1 MSNGKRFGCLGILL
15 VLLLAASFL
24 LNLGLLADRVETKKQ
39 AGPANLDEEII
50 IKATQK
56 TDEKIAVIPVHGIIS
71 SEKGSGGSMV
81 EETCDSLRQALEDDD
96 VKAIVIDM
104 DSPGG
109 EVTAADA
116 IYHAVREARGKKPV
130 VIYMQSLAASGGY
143 YISCGGTFLMAH
155 ETTITG
161 SIGVIIQTLKYREL
175 LGKIGVESLTFKS
188 GKFKDILNPA
198 RDMTPE
204 EQAYVQA
211 MVMQTYEKFLGIV
224 AHERKLPADALRN
237 GIADGRIVSGKDALA
252 AKLIDGLGYVE
263 DAYAKARELGHA
275 PGAAVVRYEKQFKLG
290 RIFRLFAQE
299 NSQAKIEI
307 NIADRI
313 LPKLEAGRLYLLP
326 PWLAQ

>member
-1 MSNGKRFGCLGILL
+1 MSNGTRFGCLA
-15 VLLLAASFL
+15 LLLALLLAVSVL
-24 LNLGLLADRVETKKQ
+24 LNLGLIAGRVETKE
-39 AGPANLDEEII
+39 AGPAKLDEETIV
-50 IKATQK
+50 KAANK
-56 TDEKIAVIPVHGIIS
+56 SSDKIVVIPVHGIIS
-71 SEKGSGGSMV
+71 SEKSGGGMV
-81 EETCDSLRQALEDDD
+81 EETCNALRQALEDDD

-116 IYHAVREARGKKPV
+116 IYHAVKQARAKKPV

-143 YISCGGTFLMAH
+143 YISCGGSFLMAH

-175 LGKIGVESLTFKS
+175 LGKIGVESVTFKS

-204 EQAYVQA
+204 EAAYIQG
-211 MVMQTYEKFLGIV
+211 MIMQTYEKFLGVV
-224 AHERKLPADALRN
+224 ASERRLPAAALRI

-275 PGAAVVRYEKQFKLG
+275 PDAAVVRYEKQFKLG
-290 RIFRLFAQE
+290 RLFRLLGAE
-299 NSQAKIEI
+299 ESRAHVEVS
-307 NIADRI
+307 IADHL

-326 PWLAQ
+326 PWLAE